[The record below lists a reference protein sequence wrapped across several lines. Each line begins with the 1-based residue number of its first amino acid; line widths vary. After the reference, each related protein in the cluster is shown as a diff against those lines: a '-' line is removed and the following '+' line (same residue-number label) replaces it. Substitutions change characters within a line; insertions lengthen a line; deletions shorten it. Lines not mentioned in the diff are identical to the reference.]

1 MNNYIFLSPNTVQ
14 FTYEKHD
21 LQGKEICFS
30 NSTSSSSSLILPSI
44 SFSEKHISGFI
55 NILGLIADSNI
66 IYFTLP
72 INFDECST
80 IQFVY
85 DLLAA
90 CRYNKPDYIVFDRS
104 RCASAEFYC
113 LEKLTLCNYIQ
124 QLFEES
130 GLPVI
135 HFNSINDKTSSKNS
149 KASNIKFHNLG
160 DIEISLMKLKNI
172 SKQIQKV
179 FDVKDSLI
187 ENQYSRNIQ
196 NKCVSEKVNKSK
208 YSYTLN

>member
-1 MNNYIFLSPNTVQ
+1 MKNYTFLSPNTVQ
-14 FTYEKHD
+14 FTYEKDD

-30 NSTSSSSSLILPSI
+30 NSTDSSSFLIPSSI
-44 SFSEKHISGFI
+44 SFSERHISGFS
-55 NILGLIADSNI
+55 NILGLIAGSSI

-72 INFDECST
+72 LNFDESST
-80 IQFVY
+80 MQFVY

-90 CRYNKPDYIVFDRS
+90 CRYNKPAYIVFDRS
-104 RCASAEFYC
+104 RCVSSKVYC
-113 LEKLTLCNYIQ
+113 SEKLTLCNYIQ

-135 HFNSINDKTSSKNS
+135 HFNSIDDKTSSKNS
-149 KASNIKFHNLG
+149 HTSNIKFHNLS

-172 SKQIQKV
+172 SKQIHKI

-187 ENQYSRNIQ
+187 ENRYSRNIQ
-196 NKCVSEKVNKSK
+196 HKCVSKKVNRSK